1 MRVEKQSGR
10 KQCRNA
16 HRQKKTHPIKKWSR
30 NKISTEPNASIF
42 ENTQIEVGIYKTTSH
57 IFVPIFTCTL
67 TAACFSLQLVV
78 NFCAYR
84 HLMIAS
90 IRRKMFIN
98 KRQFSCSSTIQIMW
112 YYHVYLWSLCAHS
125 TINLI
130 HIWLHG
136 RDIDTINFCINLCIY
151 FSIYGWSAM
160 QTRNKHNAIKHHHT
174 WQVIASRFSN
184 KIIVILCDS
193 FSSCATFYL
202 LSIKYSMQWIS

>member
-30 NKISTEPNASIF
+30 NKILTEPNAPIF

-98 KRQFSCSSTIQIMW
+98 KRRFSCSSTIQIMW

-130 HIWLHG
+130 HIRFGYTVGTL
-136 RDIDTINFCINLCIY
+136 IQSTFA
-151 FSIYGWSAM
+151 SIYVYIFLFMAVVQCKREINTMW
-160 QTRNKHNAIKHHHT
+160 
-174 WQVIASRFSN
+174 
-184 KIIVILCDS
+184 
-193 FSSCATFYL
+193 
-202 LSIKYSMQWIS
+202 